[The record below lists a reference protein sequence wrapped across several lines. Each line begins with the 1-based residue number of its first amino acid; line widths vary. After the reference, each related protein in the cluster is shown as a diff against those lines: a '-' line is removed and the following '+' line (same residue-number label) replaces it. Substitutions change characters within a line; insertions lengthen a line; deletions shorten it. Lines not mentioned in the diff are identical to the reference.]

1 MSDMQTGREIAR
13 AEARAYGAKLQ
24 VNPYSALL
32 NEVQWRAG
40 HVEYLRNLI
49 QSQAGVDGMGLF
61 VFDSFGNQVD
71 SPVLRRYDKERD
83 KLDRVCKLAID
94 AGIAERYVQL
104 AELHGQALFGVLQTA
119 FNDPAV
125 GLTDEQRAAMG
136 PALRRALAAQ
146 EQRVVLE
153 ATSQ

>member
-1 MSDMQTGREIAR
+1 MSDMQTGRELAR
-13 AEARAYGAKLQ
+13 QEARAYGAKLS

-49 QSQAGVDGMGLF
+49 QAQAGADGSGLF
-61 VFDSFGNQVD
+61 VFNSFGDQVD
-71 SPVLRRYDKERD
+71 APILRRYDKERD

-119 FNDPAV
+119 FNDPDVA
-125 GLTDEQRAAMG
+125 LTDAQRAAMG
-136 PALRRALAAQ
+136 PALKRALEQQ
-146 EQRVVLE
+146 ERRVTLE
-153 ATSQ
+153 ATSS